1 MKFTESILERL
12 DPRTKIISFLLI
24 ILCLI
29 LFPVKSVKDYGLFF
43 LLILVIALLSRVTP
57 KQILKKLIL
66 LIPFILFITMLI
78 PFFKEGHTYWSIKI
92 GKLELD
98 IAYEGIQTFIK
109 IFIKSSLSI
118 LLIVIASFT
127 ITFSD
132 FLKGLEMLHFP
143 RLLVMLMSFM
153 YRYIFVLLDEA
164 KRLMRARSI
173 RYFGSRYIEQFKI
186 IGYIIG
192 ILFIRTFER
201 AEKIYSAMVTR
212 GFNGE
217 VPCIKCFKFSYFDI
231 LFLSSIIIF
240 LMFIVSGLFH
250 KMGYLNINNP
260 NIWQAL

>member
-43 LLILVIALLSRVTP
+43 LLILVIALLSMVTP

-127 ITFSD
+127 ITFS
-132 FLKGLEMLHFP
+132 
-143 RLLVMLMSFM
+143 
-153 YRYIFVLLDEA
+153 
-164 KRLMRARSI
+164 
-173 RYFGSRYIEQFKI
+173 
-186 IGYIIG
+186 
-192 ILFIRTFER
+192 
-201 AEKIYSAMVTR
+201 
-212 GFNGE
+212 
-217 VPCIKCFKFSYFDI
+217 YFDI
-231 LFLSSIIIF
+231 LFLYSIIIF